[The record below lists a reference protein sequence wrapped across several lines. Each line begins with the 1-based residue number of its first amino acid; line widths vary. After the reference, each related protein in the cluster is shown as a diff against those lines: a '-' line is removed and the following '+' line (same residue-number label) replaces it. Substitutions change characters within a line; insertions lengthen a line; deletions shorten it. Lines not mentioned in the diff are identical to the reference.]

1 MFMKKLFCLLFLV
14 LISCTT
20 NLNNCCFIERGF
32 EFDISSSDLSKTNK
46 KIILDNL
53 INNSSIKYEKNS
65 NLKIVLNIATRR
77 NSSLVSLNN
86 STLIENI
93 NFITEYKIFDDKKLI
108 KEGKIIVVDDLNT
121 YDNRFANY
129 AIDNYVLEN
138 FARNLTNKLESK
150 IALLL
155 KENQKNCNKL
165 NI

>member
-1 MFMKKLFCLLFLV
+1 MKKLFCLLFLV